1 MVLIVGGGF
10 TGIGVAL
17 GLKRLNVQD
26 FLVIE
31 KNNEILEGTSG
42 SSFRLVHSGVR
53 HLQRLSIVEFIRSKK
68 ASKEFVE
75 EFSEGVQPVQVYA
88 HIPLA
93 SRVKWLLKPFEK
105 AFGSF
110 LVEKR
115 FFNTRGIYF
124 TWTDHLIVSLESIKN
139 IVHKKLGDR
148 IKTGVEV
155 KEIANK
161 RIKTNLGERSYGNL
175 VLACYPAFMSEL
187 KNLYA
192 WNIVCEDLFI
202 PEPVCVGF
210 PTESGRYI
218 FSVRRDGGSSFGTWY
233 SYQYPSA
240 EDVRMALHEIKEK
253 FGAIP
258 TRYQVEVGTMPSVS
272 GRVIERSYI
281 KIERDVYKIFP
292 AKFTSSV
299 TLGRALAQ
307 KLSESLPERHRSSQG

>member
-26 FLVIE
+26 FLVFE
-31 KNNEILEGTSG
+31 KNKEILEGTSG

-53 HLQRLSIVEFIRSKK
+53 HLQRLNIVEFIRSKK

-75 EFSEGVQPVQVYA
+75 EFSEGVRPVQVYA

-93 SRVKWLLKPFEK
+93 SKIKWLLKPFVK
-105 AFGSF
+105 ASGLFF
-110 LVEKR
+110 VERR
-115 FFNTRGIYF
+115 FFNTRGVYF
-124 TWTDHLIVSLESIKN
+124 TWTDHLIVSLDRIKN

-155 KEIANK
+155 KEIASE
-161 RIKTNLGERSYGNL
+161 RIITNLGECFYDHL
-175 VLACYPAFMSEL
+175 VLACYPEFMSEL

-202 PEPVCVGF
+202 QEPVCVGF

-218 FSVRRDGGSSFGTWY
+218 FSVSRDGGSSFGTWY
-233 SYQYPSA
+233 SDRYPSV
-240 EDVRMALHEIKEK
+240 EDVRMALNEIKEK
-253 FGAIP
+253 FGAVP
-258 TRYQVEVGTMPSVS
+258 TRYWVEVGTMPSVS
-272 GRVIERSYI
+272 GRVIERSSI
-281 KIERDVYKIFP
+281 KLERNVYKIFP

-307 KLSESLPERHRSSQG
+307 KLSESLPVWHRSSQG